1 MTFAEFL
8 FQSAETGITYLKNI
22 DRRDTCFNLFGVE

>member
-8 FQSAETGITYLKNI
+8 CQPAETGITYLKNI
-22 DRRDTCFNLFGVE
+22 DRRDALMIG